1 MAVMSKASWP
11 VMALVMRSMSS
22 GLISRYGKIDMKISF
37 QLERENALSVSA
49 QKRPRRAM
57 GLPFDGYGLV
67 QINMTCLCRFFS

>member
-1 MAVMSKASWP
+1 MAVMSKASWL

-49 QKRPRRAM
+49 QKEAPK
-57 GLPFDGYGLV
+57 GDGV
-67 QINMTCLCRFFS
+67 TF